1 MAIRFF
7 SQNVAAARRI
17 PAAAGWEVPM
27 EGVTIVQVPALKDNY
42 VYLLQS
48 DSGQVRK
55 NLCILYPWN

>member
-27 EGVTIVQVPALKDNY
+27 KGGVRIVQVPALKDNY

-48 DSGQVRK
+48 KSGQVK
-55 NLCILYPWN
+55 KLGIFIAGI